1 MFLIL
6 YDAMQHNNVISFYR
20 IKKTET
26 VKFANMIWRRG
37 EQKEK
42 QNCFIKKTNNINNFG
57 RLWWFSLELSNL
69 KNIWD

>member
-26 VKFANMIWRRG
+26 VKFANMI
-37 EQKEK
+37 
-42 QNCFIKKTNNINNFG
+42 
-57 RLWWFSLELSNL
+57 
-69 KNIWD
+69 